1 MTTTT
6 IETFTTSQLIA
17 ELVTRG
23 VLKAEFAD
31 KEAKRSARAA
41 AKSERAAA
49 ISTAMTGILEVL
61 ANPEL
66 KDNNY
71 FSVKTTGNSVGFM
84 THVTGERS
92 VILKALTQLVKDDK
106 VRKIGLSGG
115 VEKLTSEVNAFQIR
129 YARATKIEVAAKEEE
144 AVEESAEETK

>member
-1 MTTTT
+1 MTTST

-84 THVTGERS
+84 THETGERS

>member
-1 MTTTT
+1 MTTST

-17 ELVTRG
+17 ELVARG
-23 VLKAEFAD
+23 VL
-31 KEAKRSARAA
+31 
-41 AKSERAAA
+41 
-49 ISTAMTGILEVL
+49 STAMTGILKVL
-61 ANPEL
+61 ENPEL
-66 KDNNY
+66 KDNKY

-92 VILKALTQLVKDDK
+92 VILKALTQLVSTDK
-106 VRKIGLSGG
+106 VRKIGLTGG

-129 YARATKIEVAAKEEE
+129 YARVTEIEVPAIEEE

>member
-1 MTTTT
+1 MTTST

-106 VRKIGLSGG
+106 GG

-144 AVEESAEETK
+144 AVEESGEETK